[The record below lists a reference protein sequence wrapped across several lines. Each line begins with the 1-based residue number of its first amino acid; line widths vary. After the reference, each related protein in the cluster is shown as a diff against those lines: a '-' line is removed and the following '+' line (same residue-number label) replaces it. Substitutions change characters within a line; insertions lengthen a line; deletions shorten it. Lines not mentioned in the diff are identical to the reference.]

1 MLRKEAI
8 NKEIKDAPIINLF
21 KQKGNPEVCE
31 NYRHIFL
38 LSTDGKILERV
49 SLWMN
54 TLNSQGFYQKA
65 NVDSGR

>member
-8 NKEIKDAPIINLF
+8 HKEIKDAPSINLF

-38 LSTDGKILERV
+38 SSIDGKILERV
-49 SLWMN
+49 LLWMN